1 MRAARRDAGCS
12 NEVQLSEASRTGDE
26 MPLDSSQQEAKV
38 ESERKGALTA
48 IIRVAGGVPQSRKS
62 QSNVSY

>member
-1 MRAARRDAGCS
+1 
-12 NEVQLSEASRTGDE
+12 

-48 IIRVAGGVPQSRKS
+48 IIRVAGGCRNQGKVNQMSLISRPQ
-62 QSNVSY
+62 